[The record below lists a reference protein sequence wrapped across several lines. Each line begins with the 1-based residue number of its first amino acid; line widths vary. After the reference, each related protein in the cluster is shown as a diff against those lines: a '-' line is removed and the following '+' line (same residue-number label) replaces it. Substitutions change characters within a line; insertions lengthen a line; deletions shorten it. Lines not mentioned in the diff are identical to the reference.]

1 MPKTKTN
8 NKKKGNTRKK
18 TNNMKK
24 GKTIKST
31 RKTKQVPKDEAV
43 VLIHANWCPHCQTMK
58 PEWNEMKNKLG
69 SIIETIEIEDSDSDK
84 DIKIM
89 DIENN
94 RLQNERVEIAG
105 YPTIFK
111 IKNGHAVYYGGNRTL
126 DDMYAWVTEKSGGY
140 NKSKIRSSNKSKYRI
155 KSSKL
160 K

>member
-94 RLQNERVEIAG
+94 KLVRTESKMDLNDTIENIEVIRNNSQTISDNQLKRALLNLSKTLTRL
-105 YPTIFK
+105 
-111 IKNGHAVYYGGNRTL
+111 
-126 DDMYAWVTEKSGGY
+126 
-140 NKSKIRSSNKSKYRI
+140 
-155 KSSKL
+155 SSKV
-160 K
+160 

>member
-58 PEWNEMKNKLG
+58 PEWNEMKNKL
-69 SIIETIEIEDSDSDK
+69 
-84 DIKIM
+84 
-89 DIENN
+89 
-94 RLQNERVEIAG
+94 LVW
-105 YPTIFK
+105 IFAL
-111 IKNGHAVYYGGNRTL
+111 IVLSSFTFATL
-126 DDMYAWVTEKSGGY
+126 DDGEVYWSFDNATC
-140 NKSKIRSSNKSKYRI
+140 RI
-155 KSSKL
+155 HTARIATSLSCGISVG
-160 K
+160 